1 MTAEPLYNLHLSQQK
16 LKVIPFL
23 PMNIQLLE
31 PRTRRLSQLFPL
43 SQHSKVNLMYCTV
56 LLFLSFLLSY
66 RGLNV
71 TSMTFRQITNSAFPL
86 SNQTEKLSS
95 CSRILA
101 EGTAFRLSKREESRG
116 GKGQDRSEILLTSGK
131 EDFAINDDSI
141 MSQLKDFVFFN

>member
-1 MTAEPLYNLHLSQQK
+1 M
-16 LKVIPFL
+16 
-23 PMNIQLLE
+23 
-31 PRTRRLSQLFPL
+31 
-43 SQHSKVNLMYCTV
+43 
-56 LLFLSFLLSY
+56 
-66 RGLNV
+66 

-131 EDFAINDDSI
+131 EAFAINDDSI